1 MSNLNNYKEGD
12 LQMSSILIGT
22 LIILSAIIL
31 TVVKR
36 KIKVR
41 RRIKANDRII
51 KEIIE
56 KIERSEREKET
67 KEN

>member
-1 MSNLNNYKEGD
+1 MI
-12 LQMSSILIGT
+12 SSILLGT
-22 LIILSAIIL
+22 LIILSAIIM

-51 KEIIE
+51 KEIVE
-56 KIERSEREKET
+56 KIERYEREKVD
-67 KEN
+67 K

>member
-1 MSNLNNYKEGD
+1 
-12 LQMSSILIGT
+12 MSSILTGI

-36 KIKVR
+36 KIRVH

-51 KEIIE
+51 KEIVE
-56 KIERSEREKET
+56 KIERYEINNKKGEWDA
-67 KEN
+67 